1 MTASKDSKES
11 TCISRGESSTAA
23 TSKMEHFV
31 ITVNDW
37 KSLNIITKRSIFDV
51 AAVLDPPLIRAFS
64 LAKFK
69 A

>member
-31 ITVNDW
+31 IVNDW